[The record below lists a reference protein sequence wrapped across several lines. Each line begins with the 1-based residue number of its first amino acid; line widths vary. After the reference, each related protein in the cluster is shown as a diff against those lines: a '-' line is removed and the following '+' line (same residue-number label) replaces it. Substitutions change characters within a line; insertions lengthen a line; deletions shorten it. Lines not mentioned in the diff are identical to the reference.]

1 MKNIYAP
8 LTQRGNVT
16 VEPLLFDES
25 ELDAQAFLAL
35 MAVGSSDNAPLY
47 VQIIL
52 VSPAIHTIPDTE

>member
-1 MKNIYAP
+1 MKNIYAS

-35 MAVGSSDNAPLY
+35 MAVGSSENAPLY
-47 VQIIL
+47 VQMIL
-52 VSPAIHTIPDTE
+52 VSNL